1 MSSSSQVTSTKN
13 LNMLMHVFHVPSV
26 LKKMVLWVVPV
37 EPAFLINPFYL
48 FLIFFQT
55 LCCLK
60 KKEKENSIWGR
71 HVLKSD
77 CEFN

>member
-1 MSSSSQVTSTKN
+1 
-13 LNMLMHVFHVPSV
+13 
-26 LKKMVLWVVPV
+26 MVLWVVPV

-48 FLIFFQT
+48 FIYLLKKNSDT
-55 LCCLK
+55 VLLK

>member
-1 MSSSSQVTSTKN
+1 VTSTKN

-48 FLIFFQT
+48 FLIFFSDT
-55 LCCLK
+55 VLLK
-60 KKEKENSIWGR
+60 KERKRKLHLGATFFKE
-71 HVLKSD
+71 
-77 CEFN
+77 